1 MGLWQT
7 TSGRLMM
14 RRLLGLIVLVPFVA
28 VSLPVPLP
36 SGPNA
41 GKDRSQ
47 PFPCQD
53 RPCGCRSAKQCWQKC
68 CCFTNAQKV
77 AWAKQNR
84 VAVPE
89 EVLSAALREQRQ
101 ATEIARKSCCS
112 KSAPVVAIIPRTPLQ
127 NARKVAAH
135 GRTPDVSKRGAARAR
150 TSELQPAA
158 KVVIGALAGQ
168 CQGQDWSLAI
178 VPAWMV
184 SNVTTPVPPVG
195 PALRLVLP
203 GAEVAAALSHRPPVP
218 PPRRTVDQSA
228 SV

>member
-14 RRLLGLIVLVPFVA
+14 RRLLGLIVLFPFVA

-36 SGPNA
+36 SGPDA

-53 RPCGCRSAKQCWQKC
+53 RPCGCRSAQQCWQKC

-84 VAVPE
+84 VAVPD
-89 EVLSAALREQRQ
+89 EVAAAARREQRQ
-101 ATEIARKSCCS
+101 ATETARKSCCS
-112 KSAPVVAIIPRTPLQ
+112 KTAPVVALTPHSPLQ
-127 NARKVAAH
+127 NTRQLAVH
-135 GRTPDVSKRGAARAR
+135 VRTPASPERGAAQAR
-150 TSELQPAA
+150 TPETPPAA

-178 VPAWMV
+178 VPAWMISTV
-184 SNVTTPVPPVG
+184 PSPVPPVG
-195 PALRLVLP
+195 PHVRQVVP
-203 GAEVAAALSHRPPVP
+203 GSEVADSLSHRPPVP
-218 PPRRTVDQSA
+218 PPRRTADQSA

>member
-1 MGLWQT
+1 
-7 TSGRLMM
+7 MM
-14 RRLLGLIVLVPFVA
+14 RRLLGLIVLLPFVA

-77 AWAKQNR
+77 AWAKQHR

-89 EVLSAALREQRQ
+89 EVLTAALREQRQ
-101 ATEIARKSCCS
+101 ATEIARKNCCS
-112 KSAPVVAIIPRTPLQ
+112 KTAPVVAIIPRTPLLYAQ
-127 NARKVAAH
+127 RTAAH
-135 GRTPDVSKRGAARAR
+135 GRTADMSERSAARAR
-150 TSELQPAA
+150 TSESQPAA
-158 KVVIGALAGQ
+158 KVVIGAVAGQ
-168 CQGQDWSLAI
+168 CQGQDWTLAI
-178 VPAWMV
+178 VPAWMM

-195 PALRLVLP
+195 PAVRLILP
-203 GAEVAAALSHRPPVP
+203 GIEVADSLSHRPPVP
-218 PPRRTVDQSA
+218 PPRRTADQSA